1 MSYDPPLQH
10 DPIGPPVPAPQRGPA
25 PTDAAG
31 WARRLFAPAI
41 AVIIGLVKFGAKL
54 KLLLLF
60 ITKAKFL
67 ATSLSMVA
75 SVGAYTLF
83 WGWQFAVL
91 FVLLM
96 LVHEWGHALQM
107 RREGIAA
114 TPILFVPFLGAVIGM
129 KNMPRNAWVEAKVGL
144 AGPVVGTLGAAA
156 VLGLGVAIDS
166 DLLRAAGYTGF
177 LLNLFNLLPI
187 VPLDGGRAAAALH
200 PAVWVVGLAGLGALL
215 FVSPNPILILILLVG
230 ALEAWRRWRARKA
243 GEDLD
248 YYHVEPMQRVAVGV
262 TFFTVAAA
270 CVLGMSV
277 SQVDV

>member
-10 DPIGPPVPAPQRGPA
+10 DPIGPPVPAQRRRPA
-25 PTDAAG
+25 QTDAAG

-41 AVIIGLVKFGAKL
+41 AVVIGLVKFGAKL

-60 ITKAKFL
+60 VTKAKFL
-67 ATSLSMVA
+67 ATSLSMIA

-83 WGWQFAVL
+83 WGWQFAAL

-107 RREGIAA
+107 RREGIPTTA
-114 TPILFVPFLGAVIGM
+114 ILFIPFLGAVIGM
-129 KNMPRNAWVEAKVGL
+129 KEAPRNAWVEAKVGL

-156 VLGLGVAIDS
+156 MLALGVGIDS
-166 DLLRAAGYTGF
+166 DLLRAAAFTGF

-200 PAVWVVGLAGLGALL
+200 PGVWVVGLVGFGALL
-215 FVSPNPILILILLVG
+215 FVSPNPILILILLFG
-230 ALEAWRRWRARKA
+230 AMEAWRRWRARQR

-248 YYHVEPMQRVAVGV
+248 YYHVEPLQRVAVGV
-262 TFFTVAAA
+262 TFLAIAVA

>member
-1 MSYDPPLQH
+1 
-10 DPIGPPVPAPQRGPA
+10 
-25 PTDAAG
+25 
-31 WARRLFAPAI
+31 
-41 AVIIGLVKFGAKL
+41 
-54 KLLLLF
+54 
-60 ITKAKFL
+60 
-67 ATSLSMVA
+67 
-75 SVGAYTLF
+75 
-83 WGWQFAVL
+83 
-91 FVLLM
+91 
-96 LVHEWGHALQM
+96 VHEWGHALQM
-107 RREGIAA
+107 RREGIPT

-129 KNMPRNAWVEAKVGL
+129 KEAPRNAWVEAKVGL

-156 VLGLGVAIDS
+156 VLALGVGIDS

-215 FVSPNPILILILLVG
+215 FVSPNPILILILIVG
-230 ALEAWRRWRARKA
+230 ALEAWRRWRSRKA

-248 YYHVEPMQRVAVGV
+248 YYHVEPLQRVAVGV
-262 TFFTVAAA
+262 TFFAIAVA